1 MQPRVKLLLLFKNV
15 QETITDPP
23 HFDIVAIPSN
33 SGILYKMT
41 SAATLTVTTP
51 PGATIAIPKSFGNY
65 KEQAAGAQSYNKEL
79 EEHGDGH
86 HSKAKVIFALL
97 GKAPSTDGV

>member
-1 MQPRVKLLLLFKNV
+1 
-15 QETITDPP
+15 
-23 HFDIVAIPSN
+23 
-33 SGILYKMT
+33 MT

-51 PGATIAIPKSFGNY
+51 PGPATIAIPKSFGNY

-79 EEHGDGH
+79 EEHGDVH

-97 GKAPSTDGV
+97 GKAQSADGV